1 MHAQAATLLGLKASL
16 ANSVVQTTDRPKEQH
31 SNEESVSRTIVVRR
45 IELDDVIDAIR
56 KGFKDFHESRTD
68 ILFLCFVY
76 PIIGLIA
83 TAGVS
88 SAGYAQMAVPLVSG
102 FVLVGP
108 ALAIGLYEL
117 SRRHERGLSVRWA
130 DMFSVL
136 RSPAI
141 HSIMGLAWILVLFW
155 MTWVAATY
163 FLYRDFVG
171 DQMQTSIVHATLNV
185 LETKD
190 GLLAS
195 AFSLLIGAVL
205 ATLALAISVVS
216 FPLMLDLEVGLRL
229 AVLTSIN
236 VVRRNPIAIAM
247 WGLLVLGGLI
257 MGFAFMIV
265 GLVVVLPILGHGT
278 WHLYRKLIVAPD
290 DSEMELS
297 APHHGFQ

>member
-1 MHAQAATLLGLKASL
+1 MHAQAATLLGLKVSL
-16 ANSVVQTTDRPKEQH
+16 TNSVVQTTDRPKEQDGDG
-31 SNEESVSRTIVVRR
+31 ESVSRAIVVRR
-45 IELDDVIDAIR
+45 IQPDDVIDAIR

-117 SRRHERGLSVRWA
+117 SRRHERGLSTKWS

-136 RSPAI
+136 RSRAI
-141 HSIMGLAWILVLFW
+141 HSIIGLAWILVLFW

-216 FPLMLDLEVGLRL
+216 FPLMLDLEVELRL

-247 WGLLVLGGLI
+247 WGLLVVGGLI
-257 MGFAFMIV
+257 MGFTFMIV

-278 WHLYRKLIVAPD
+278 WHLYRKLIAVPD
-290 DSEMELS
+290 DSEKASNE
-297 APHHGFQ
+297 PRHGFH

>member
-1 MHAQAATLLGLKASL
+1 MHTQAATLLGLKASL

-31 SNEESVSRTIVVRR
+31 RNAESVSCAIVVRR

-117 SRRHERGLSVRWA
+117 SRRRERGLSARWV

-136 RSPAI
+136 RSQAI
-141 HSIMGLAWILVLFW
+141 HSIIGLAWILVLFW
-155 MTWVAATY
+155 MSWVAATY

-195 AFSLLIGAVL
+195 AFSLLIGTVL

-278 WHLYRKLIVAPD
+278 WHLYRKLIAVPD
-290 DSEMELS
+290 DSEMGLDE
-297 APHHGFQ
+297 PHHGFH

>member
-1 MHAQAATLLGLKASL
+1 MHTQAATLLGLKASL

-31 SNEESVSRTIVVRR
+31 RNAESVSCAIVVRR

-117 SRRHERGLSVRWA
+117 SRRRERGLSARWV

-136 RSPAI
+136 RSQAI
-141 HSIMGLAWILVLFW
+141 HSIIGLAWILVLFW
-155 MTWVAATY
+155 MSWVAATY
-163 FLYRDFVG
+163 FLYQDFVG
-171 DQMQTSIVHATLNV
+171 YQMQTSIVHATLNV

-195 AFSLLIGAVL
+195 AFSLLIGTVL

-278 WHLYRKLIVAPD
+278 WHLYRKLIAVPD
-290 DSEMELS
+290 DSEMGLDE
-297 APHHGFQ
+297 PHHGFH